1 VGSYAAFARSLLIRR
16 SPVSDAPD
24 NVQPKPNLPDVP
36 VRPDRA
42 PEADPAG
49 DAPGDPPAEDLT
61 LPTE

>member
-1 VGSYAAFARSLLIRR
+1 M
-16 SPVSDAPD
+16 SDAPD

-42 PEADPAG
+42 PEADPVG